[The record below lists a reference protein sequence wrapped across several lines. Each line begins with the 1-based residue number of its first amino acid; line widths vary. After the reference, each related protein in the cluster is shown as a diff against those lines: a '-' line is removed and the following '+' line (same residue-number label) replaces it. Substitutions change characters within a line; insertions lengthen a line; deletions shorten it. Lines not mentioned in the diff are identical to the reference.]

1 MTHIVFNISKVQIG
15 YIKEENRK
23 KFFNNTRDIEG
34 LVCDDK
40 VVVNIAKIYHTGIKV
55 GLH

>member
-23 KFFNNTRDIEG
+23 KKSLSLIQ
-34 LVCDDK
+34 
-40 VVVNIAKIYHTGIKV
+40 
-55 GLH
+55 